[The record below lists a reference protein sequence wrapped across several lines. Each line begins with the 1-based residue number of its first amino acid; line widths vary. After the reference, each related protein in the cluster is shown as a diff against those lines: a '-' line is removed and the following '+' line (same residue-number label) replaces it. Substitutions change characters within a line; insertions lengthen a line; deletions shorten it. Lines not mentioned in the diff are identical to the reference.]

1 MSKPVKIGP
10 WGGNGGSERDVQPKP
25 IRMVSMTV
33 SSGAI
38 VDAIAFTYVG
48 TDNVQHS
55 SGIKW
60 GGTGGTEDTINLDA
74 TNYVTEISG
83 TVGKFG
89 TDDIVTSL
97 KIITSKGV
105 TRTYGSGTGI
115 PFRVPVLDGGK
126 IAGFFGRAGAF
137 LDAIGFYITP

>member
-10 WGGNGGSERDVQPKP
+10 WGGNSGSERDVQPKP
-25 IRMVSMTV
+25 TRM
-33 SSGAI
+33 
-38 VDAIAFTYVG
+38 
-48 TDNVQHS
+48 
-55 SGIKW
+55 GIKW

-97 KIITSKGV
+97 KIVTSKGV
-105 TRTYGSGTGI
+105 TKTYGSGTGT

-126 IAGFFGRAGAF
+126 IVGFFGRAGAF
-137 LDAIGFYITP
+137 LDAIGFYISP